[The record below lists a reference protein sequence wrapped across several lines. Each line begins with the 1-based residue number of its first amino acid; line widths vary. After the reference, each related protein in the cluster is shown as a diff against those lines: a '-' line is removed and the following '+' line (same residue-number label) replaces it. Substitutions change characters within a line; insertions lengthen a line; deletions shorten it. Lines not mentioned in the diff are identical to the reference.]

1 MIFALLTLLTALGL
15 AAVAGWFSII
25 GVMAIYAGAPHHA
38 LIMGIILELGKLVTT
53 SWLYRNWTFSDW
65 KFKVPLIGF
74 TIALMIATSIG
85 VFGFLSKSHLEQGA
99 KTIDNAPKV
108 ERIEQQIAREK
119 AIITDN
125 EKVIAQLDATINS
138 YLGKDRTDK
147 SVSIRRSQ
155 APQRKEL
162 KDEIDVANK
171 HIDGFNEEKFKLQSE
186 IRALELEVGPIR
198 YIAELMY
205 GAENNNTKNI
215 EGAVKIF
222 TLLIVSILDP
232 LAIILLVAA
241 NHSIMR
247 RQDEKKQETNKNMD
261 VGEAGRAHSDTS
273 VASSLQSSSTNFAEP
288 VTKQSHEIF
297 NKSRE
302 EATIHIPISTES
314 LETISETSKNIIIE
328 DTSESE
334 VLQECTDE
342 MVKNPTDIICEIR
355 TQESDTSPENESTEE
370 ISEVINKENIPSME
384 FLPAKSYHPL
394 PIIRSPNPTRVTKIT
409 AIELPINKIQDTN
422 QEEWTQQNQV
432 IREIIGNN
440 IHFIPQKIN
449 EEEKLTSVEV
459 SAKVPSA
466 SNPTTSAVEEIYQG
480 RQGENESSPAV
491 QKSHVSDVPIHTY
504 DKYPKALS
512 WLTEFKRI

>member
-1 MIFALLTLLTALGL
+1 MKLSILTLLSGL
-15 AAVAGWFSII
+15 SLTSISAYFSII
-25 GVMAIYAGAPHHA
+25 GLLAIFPTAFWPI
-38 LIMGIILELGKLVTT
+38 LLMGICIEISKVISTIWLKQNWKDSPILIRISLVISVIILVIMT
-53 SWLYRNWTFSDW
+53 S
-65 KFKVPLIGF
+65 VG
-74 TIALMIATSIG
+74 G
-85 VFGFLSKSHLEQGA
+85 FGFLSKSHLEQGA

-342 MVKNPTDIICEIR
+342 MVENPTDIICEIR